1 MAGLARILVVV
12 LLGLWALPAS
22 AQDMRSAADALKRGQ
37 WALALQILAP
47 LAEAENADAQYALGT
62 LYANGDGVAPNM
74 ARAEQLWRQAA
85 QKGHARAREQLA
97 FLRATGAPPATA
109 AASTGNPAGGPEQW
123 RVQIATVPTPES
135 AQREFRRLARQYGE
149 ILAGTDLV
157 APLFTLPDGGQ
168 LVRVQAGPVSE
179 ERARD
184 ICAKL
189 RDLNAG
195 CRVIRPEG

>member
-1 MAGLARILVVV
+1 MAGLGRILVAV
-12 LLGLWALPAS
+12 LLGFWALPAS
-22 AQDMRSAADALKRGQ
+22 AQDMRSATDALKRGQ
-37 WALALQILAP
+37 WELARQILAP
-47 LAEAENADAQYALGT
+47 LAEGENADAQYALGT

-85 QKGHARAREQLA
+85 QKGHPRAREQLA
-97 FLRATGAPPATA
+97 FLRATNAAPATTA
-109 AASTGNPAGGPEQW
+109 AAANPVGGLEQW
-123 RVQIATVPTPES
+123 RVQIATVPSPES

-168 LVRVQAGPVSE
+168 VVRVQAGPVSE

>member
-1 MAGLARILVVV
+1 MAGLGRILLVV
-12 LLGLWALPAS
+12 LLGLWALPAA
-22 AQDMRSAADALKRGQ
+22 AQDMRSASEALRRGQ
-37 WALALQILAP
+37 WELARQILAP

-97 FLRATGAPPATA
+97 FLRAMGPAPAA
-109 AASTGNPAGGPEQW
+109 VAASANPTGGPEQW

-168 LVRVQAGPVSE
+168 VVRVQAGPVSE

>member
-1 MAGLARILVVV
+1 MAGLGRILLAV
-12 LLGLWALPAS
+12 LLGLLAVPAA
-22 AQDMRSAADALKRGQ
+22 AQDMRSATDALKRGQ
-37 WALALQILAP
+37 WELARQILAP
-47 LAEAENADAQYALGT
+47 LAEAENPDAQYALGT
-62 LYANGDGVAPNM
+62 LYANGDGVAANM

-85 QKGHARAREQLA
+85 QKGHPRAREQLA

-109 AASTGNPAGGPEQW
+109 AASSTNPAGGPEQW

-168 LVRVQAGPVSE
+168 VVRVQAGPVSE

>member
-1 MAGLARILVVV
+1 
-12 LLGLWALPAS
+12 
-22 AQDMRSAADALKRGQ
+22 
-37 WALALQILAP
+37 
-47 LAEAENADAQYALGT
+47 
-62 LYANGDGVAPNM
+62 
-74 ARAEQLWRQAA
+74 
-85 QKGHARAREQLA
+85 
-97 FLRATGAPPATA
+97 
-109 AASTGNPAGGPEQW
+109 
-123 RVQIATVPTPES
+123 VQIATVSSPES

-168 LVRVQAGPVSE
+168 AVRVQAGPVSE

>member
-1 MAGLARILVVV
+1 MAGLGRILVAV
-12 LLGLWALPAS
+12 LLGFWALPAA
-22 AQDMRSAADALKRGQ
+22 AQDMRSAVDALKRGQ
-37 WALALQILAP
+37 WDLARQILAP

-97 FLRATGAPPATA
+97 FLRAMGPLPAATA
-109 AASTGNPAGGPEQW
+109 AASANPAGGSEQW

-195 CRVIRPEG
+195 CRIIRPEG

>member
-1 MAGLARILVVV
+1 MTGSWRIIVLF
-12 LLGLWALPAS
+12 LLGFWAFPAS

-37 WALALQILAP
+37 WALALHILAP

-62 LYANGDGVAPNM
+62 LYANGDGVVPNM
-74 ARAEQLWRQAA
+74 SRAEQLWRQAA
-85 QKGHARAREQLA
+85 QKGHPRAREQLA
-97 FLRATGAPPATA
+97 FLRASGAPS
-109 AASTGNPAGGPEQW
+109 ASASGAGNSPGGPDQW
-123 RVQIATVPTPES
+123 RVQLATVPTPES
-135 AQREFRRLARQYGE
+135 AQREFRRLARQFGE

-168 LVRVQAGPVSE
+168 VVRVQAGPVSE

>member
-1 MAGLARILVVV
+1 MVGLGRVFLVV
-12 LLGLWALPAS
+12 LLGFWAVPAF
-22 AQDMRSAADALKRGQ
+22 AQDMRSAGDALKRGQ
-37 WALALQILAP
+37 WDLALRILAP
-47 LAEAENADAQYALGT
+47 LAEADSADAQYALGT
-62 LYANGDGVAPNM
+62 LYANGDGVPANM
-74 ARAEQLWRQAA
+74 AKAEQLWRQAA

-97 FLRATGAPPATA
+97 FLRAMGAPPAAATA
-109 AASTGNPAGGPEQW
+109 AAASANGAEQW

-149 ILAGTDLV
+149 ILAGTDLL
-157 APLFTLPDGGQ
+157 APPFTLPDGGQ
-168 LVRVQAGPVSE
+168 VVRVQAGPVSE

>member
-1 MAGLARILVVV
+1 MAGLARIIVVV
-12 LLGLWALPAS
+12 LLGLWAVPVA

-37 WALALQILAP
+37 WDVARQILAP
-47 LAEAENADAQYALGT
+47 LAEAENAEAQYALGT

-97 FLRATGAPPATA
+97 FLRATGPQPAA
-109 AASTGNPAGGPEQW
+109 LPASASNPAGEPDQW

-135 AQREFRRLARQYGE
+135 ALREFRRLARQYGE

-168 LVRVQAGPVSE
+168 VVRVQAGPVSE

-189 RDLNAG
+189 RDMNAG

>member
-1 MAGLARILVVV
+1 MAGLGRILLAV
-12 LLGLWALPAS
+12 LLGFWAVSAA
-22 AQDMRSAADALKRGQ
+22 AQDMRSATDALKRGQ
-37 WALALQILAP
+37 WELARQILAP

-62 LYANGDGVAPNM
+62 LYANGDGVAANM

-97 FLRATGAPPATA
+97 FLRAMGPAPATATA
-109 AASTGNPAGGPEQW
+109 AANPAGGPEQW

-168 LVRVQAGPVSE
+168 VVRVQAGPVSE

-189 RDLNAG
+189 RDINAG

>member
-1 MAGLARILVVV
+1 
-12 LLGLWALPAS
+12 
-22 AQDMRSAADALKRGQ
+22 MRSATDALKRGQ
-37 WALALQILAP
+37 WELARQILAP
-47 LAEAENADAQYALGT
+47 LAEGENADAQYALGT

-85 QKGHARAREQLA
+85 QKGHPRAREQLA
-97 FLRATGAPPATA
+97 FLRATNAAPATTA
-109 AASTGNPAGGPEQW
+109 AAANPVGGLEQW
-123 RVQIATVPTPES
+123 RVQIATVPSPES

-168 LVRVQAGPVSE
+168 VVRVQAGPVSE

>member
-1 MAGLARILVVV
+1 MAGFGRILVAV
-12 LLGLWALPAS
+12 LLGLGALPAA

-37 WALALQILAP
+37 WELALQILVP

-85 QKGHARAREQLA
+85 QKGHPRAREQLA
-97 FLRATGAPPATA
+97 FLRASGGSPANA
-109 AASTGNPAGGPEQW
+109 AASANAAGGPDQW
-123 RVQIATVPTPES
+123 RVQIATVSSPES

-168 LVRVQAGPVSE
+168 AVRVQAGPVSE